1 MTDNACIYANLAT
14 YCKLNNM
21 ENKYRFVSI
30 TRYAEMCKISREAV
44 YKRIKSG
51 KTKLLD
57 MCEVPVVD
65 LAFSKG
71 TDDRIK
77 WKEIPEYKLPF

>member
-1 MTDNACIYANLAT
+1 
-14 YCKLNNM
+14 M

-30 TRYAEMCKISREAV
+30 TRYAQLCNITREAV

-51 KTKLLD
+51 KAKLFEL
-57 MCEVPVVD
+57 CEAPVID

-71 TDDRIK
+71 TNDRND
-77 WKEIPEYKLPF
+77 WKEITPEQKLPF